1 MTAKQI
7 LNLKSGQKVGLGN
20 GLRCVCDGRNGARYF
35 ELRKR
40 VRGRDYS
47 WGVGSVETL
56 TIAGC
61 NKALSA
67 ARQQADRILDLIAAG
82 ADPAG
87 IGKSARSTRT
97 LTGRSPLRDVG
108 KQYVADKGDEWSSE
122 TYRNNYLNG
131 LEIHCAWL
139 MDAPVGDINLEMV
152 TEAIQKVWYEKTE
165 TASKMARRLSRIF
178 NYAIVKKLRTDNPA
192 NWELLSHVLPQKQK
206 IAPIQHRVAMDY
218 RDCPALFA
226 KLSEND
232 SPSAKALQWVMLSAC
247 RSAEGRKMTW
257 DEIDLGQR
265 AWTIPAERTK
275 QRREVRLPITDAML
289 EVIQWA
295 TPMQRTEFVLTTTGK
310 PLSDIA
316 LSKQLKRHSSQD
328 ITVHGLRSSFR
339 TWCQETGVEE
349 SLAEMCLTHLVGDRT
364 RNAYARSD
372 LFEERLEVMSRWSEY
387 LTSGASI
394 SQCKDAV

>member
-1 MTAKQI
+1 MTAKQV
-7 LNLKSGQKVGLGN
+7 LNAKAGEKVGLGN
-20 GLRCVCDGRNGARYF
+20 GLRLICDKRNGGRYF

-40 VRGRDYS
+40 VRGKDYS

-67 ARQQADRILDLIAAG
+67 ARQQADKIHDALSSG
-82 ADPAG
+82 ADPSG
-87 IGKSARSTRT
+87 IGKSAKSGEI
-97 LTGRSPLRDVG
+97 LTGRSPVRDVAQ
-108 KQYVADKGDEWSSE
+108 QYVANKGGEWSSD
-122 TYRNNYLNG
+122 RHRDQWLNS
-131 LEIHCAWL
+131 LEMHCKWL
-139 MDAPVGDINLEMV
+139 MDSPIADITLDSV
-152 TEAIQKVWYEKTE
+152 IEAIQPHWSVRTE
-165 TASKMARRLSRIF
+165 TASRMRAKLSRIF
-178 NYAIVKKLRTDNPA
+178 SYSVVLKLRNDDPA
-192 NWELLSHVLPQKQK
+192 DWKLLSHVLPQQAK

-257 DEIDLGQR
+257 DEIDLGR
-265 AWTIPAERTK
+265 RTWTIQAERTK

-310 PLSDIA
+310 PLTDVA
-316 LSKQLKRHSSQD
+316 LSKQLKRHTSQD
-328 ITVHGLRSSFR
+328 VTVHGLRSSFR

-349 SLAEMCLTHLVGDRT
+349 SLAEMCLGHLVGSNVR
-364 RNAYARSD
+364 RAYARSD
-372 LFEERLEVMSRWSEY
+372 LFEERMQVMSRWSEY

>member
-1 MTAKQI
+1 MTAKQV
-7 LNLKSGQKVGLGN
+7 LNAKAGQKVGLGN
-20 GLRCVCDGRNGARYF
+20 GLRLVCDKRDGRRYF

-40 VRGRDYS
+40 LRGKDYS

-61 NKALSA
+61 NKALSS
-67 ARQQADRILDLIAAG
+67 ARSQADRILDALASG

-87 IGKSARSTRT
+87 IGKAARSTGA
-97 LTGRSPLRDVG
+97 LTGRSPVRDVA

-122 TYRNNYLNG
+122 AYRDNYLNG
-131 LEIHCAWL
+131 LEIHAKWL
-139 MDAPVGDINLEMV
+139 MDSAISDVNLDMV
-152 TEAIQKVWYEKTE
+152 IEAIQPVWHTKTE

-192 NWELLSHVLPQKQK
+192 NWELLSHVLPQQAK
-206 IAPIQHRVAMDY
+206 IAPTQHRVAMDY
-218 RDCPALFA
+218 RDCPAVFA
-226 KLSEND
+226 KLSESN

-247 RSAEGRKMTW
+247 RSAEGRQMTW
-257 DEIDLGQR
+257 DEIDLGKR
-265 AWTIPAERTK
+265 VWTIQAERTK

-295 TPMQRTEFVLTTTGK
+295 TPMRRSEFVLTTTGK
-310 PLSDIA
+310 PLTDVA
-316 LSKQLKRHSSQD
+316 LSKQLKRHTSSE

-339 TWCQETGVEE
+339 TWCQETGVDET
-349 SLAEMCLTHLVGDRT
+349 LAEMCLTHLVGDRT

-372 LFEERLEVMSRWSEY
+372 LLDERMQVMSRWADF
-387 LTSGASI
+387 LASGASI
-394 SQCKDAV
+394 SQCKDSV

>member
-1 MTAKQI
+1 MTAKQV
-7 LNLKSGQKVGLGN
+7 LNAKAGEKVGLGN
-20 GLRCVCDGRNGARYF
+20 GLRLVCDKRNGGRYF

-47 WGVGSVETL
+47 WGVGSIETL

-61 NKALSA
+61 NKALSS
-67 ARQQADRILDLIAAG
+67 ARQQADRILDALASG
-82 ADPAG
+82 ADPSG
-87 IGKSARSTRT
+87 IGKSAKSGEV
-97 LTGRSPLRDVG
+97 LTGRSPVRDVAQ
-108 KQYVADKGDEWSSE
+108 QYVANKGGEWSSD
-122 TYRNNYLNG
+122 RHRDQWLNS
-131 LEIHCAWL
+131 LEMHCKWL
-139 MDAPVGDINLEMV
+139 MDSPIADITLDSV
-152 TEAIQKVWYEKTE
+152 IEAIQPHWSVRTE
-165 TASKMARRLSRIF
+165 TASRMRAKLSRIF
-178 NYAIVKKLRTDNPA
+178 SYSVVLKLRNDDPA
-192 NWELLSHVLPQKQK
+192 DWKLLSHVLPQQAK

-257 DEIDLGQR
+257 DEIDLGR
-265 AWTIPAERTK
+265 RTWTIQAERTK

-310 PLSDIA
+310 PLTDVA
-316 LSKQLKRHSSQD
+316 LSKQLKRHTSQD
-328 ITVHGLRSSFR
+328 VTVHGLRSSFR

-349 SLAEMCLTHLVGDRT
+349 SLAEMCLGHLVGSNVR
-364 RNAYARSD
+364 RAYARSD
-372 LFEERLEVMSRWSEY
+372 LFEERIQVMSRWSEY